1 MEQGQFGDI
10 IRKDFPVFSSSD
22 KRLVYLDTAAS
33 AQKPQ
38 IVIDAL
44 AKFYAYHYA
53 NIHRGAYKL
62 SMESTVAYEEARK
75 TVASF
80 IHASDSECIIFTHG
94 ATEGFNLLAHTAG
107 ELLREGD
114 GILLTV
120 LEHHS
125 NIVPWQMLA
134 QRKKLNLAYVN
145 VTDNALFDF
154 EDFIEKLQSIRP
166 RLLSV
171 TYVSNAFGSVFPIA
185 DICAEAHKIGCQ
197 VVVDASQAI
206 EHMSIDVQ
214 ALDVD
219 YLVFS
224 GHKIYG
230 PNGIG
235 VVYGKKDLLLNLPP
249 FLAGGDMIDQ
259 VTLEGTTFALPPQR
273 FEAGTPAIVEA
284 IGLGV
289 ALKYLEKLEMAKIM
303 SYEDSLFEQAWN
315 LLSHEQGVILF
326 GTGGKNQ
333 ASIISFNIQG
343 VHPYDFAT
351 VADDFNVQ
359 IRVGHHCAMPA
370 MKRLGVN
377 ATARLSFGIYSA
389 LEDVEQ
395 LIEAIRYARKL
406 FK

>member
-1 MEQGQFGDI
+1 
-10 IRKDFPVFSSSD
+10 
-22 KRLVYLDTAAS
+22 
-33 AQKPQ
+33 
-38 IVIDAL
+38 
-44 AKFYAYHYA
+44 
-53 NIHRGAYKL
+53 
-62 SMESTVAYEEARK
+62 
-75 TVASF
+75 
-80 IHASDSECIIFTHG
+80 
-94 ATEGFNLLAHTAG
+94 
-107 ELLREGD
+107 
-114 GILLTV
+114 
-120 LEHHS
+120 
-125 NIVPWQMLA
+125 MLA